1 MWHSQHMWAVPQM
14 GVPQNNKLVM
24 SYNGKFRGTP
34 ILGNPHLFDLSLFRA
49 SAKDQVSSS
58 DWLAVF
64 QDVSDAQTAL
74 VGRGRSWARPAV
86 SDGHHRRYPTEGLQQ
101 VGTVPDWDCCGLV
114 VASKTIKHQ
123 WEFEAIIWYGLQ
135 EIAHII
141 ADWPQLISVLWR
153 LVNVWTQS

>member
-1 MWHSQHMWAVPQM
+1 M

-74 VGRGRSWARPAV
+74 SGVE
-86 SDGHHRRYPTEGLQQ
+86 DHGHGLQFRMA
-101 VGTVPDWDCCGLV
+101 T
-114 VASKTIKHQ
+114 
-123 WEFEAIIWYGLQ
+123 
-135 EIAHII
+135 I
-141 ADWPQLISVLWR
+141 ADIRQKAFNRWGPSRTGTAVD
-153 LVNVWTQS
+153 